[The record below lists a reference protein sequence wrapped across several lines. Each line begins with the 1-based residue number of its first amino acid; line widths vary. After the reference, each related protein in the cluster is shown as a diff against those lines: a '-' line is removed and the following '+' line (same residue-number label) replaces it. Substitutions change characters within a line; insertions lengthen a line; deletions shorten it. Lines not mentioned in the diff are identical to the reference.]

1 LTEQET
7 LAQTQGSADP
17 AAYLVVQR
25 GAARLEVVRLA
36 PNSRLTVGRAASN
49 RIVVNDPKC
58 SRQHCELFARSGR
71 WVLLD
76 LDSRNGVTV
85 DGLRVEREWEL
96 EVGQTIGIG
105 ACTLL
110 YTDREPV
117 DAPVSLPAGRTTPY
131 AIIERKSG
139 TRYDTPGSH
148 GILPRGRHGV
158 GELFQL
164 ARAMNAA
171 PDAVALA
178 DCALDGLMHG
188 TSADIGAVLYFPP
201 DDSGTDATRL
211 QPAVVKAPP
220 GAPTRQLSDY
230 LSEMVIADREA
241 VLAHDIAAHEALA
254 SRESLNQL
262 SAQSAICAPVRHEGA
277 VLGVI
282 HLYSTDTTRPLDVAQ
297 LEFTLAV
304 ADQMSGHLASM
315 RERERLAVGLHIAEA
330 HYEELRQQLEVD
342 TELIGE
348 SPPLQQV
355 RRAIARVAPTDATV
369 LIRGESGVG
378 KELVARAVHLNS
390 ERKDGPFVCLNC
402 AALTESL
409 LESELFG
416 HEKGAFTG
424 AAGQKA
430 GKFEQADGGTL
441 FLDEIGEMN
450 PDLQSKFLRV
460 LEGQAFERVG
470 GGKVIEVDVR
480 VVTATNRDLEDAVR
494 AGRFRSDLYF
504 RLHVIEIVVPP
515 LREHPDD
522 IPQIA
527 AHFVDRFARKSRVRV
542 RGFSRDALDVL
553 CRHPWPG
560 NVRELRNVVE
570 RAVILADRDV
580 LTAADISLSRIAD
593 TLRAA
598 PPTNAATD
606 EGGAARDT
614 LPEFGP
620 PGSIEGELWGKL
632 IQAEFTLDEL
642 DRKYM
647 EAVLEYCRW
656 NKSHAARLL
665 GIERTTLDRRL
676 KKHGMKRP
684 GEDET

>member
-1 LTEQET
+1 
-7 LAQTQGSADP
+7 
-17 AAYLVVQR
+17 
-25 GAARLEVVRLA
+25 
-36 PNSRLTVGRAASN
+36 
-49 RIVVNDPKC
+49 
-58 SRQHCELFARSGR
+58 
-71 WVLLD
+71 
-76 LDSRNGVTV
+76 
-85 DGLRVEREWEL
+85 
-96 EVGQTIGIG
+96 
-105 ACTLL
+105 
-110 YTDREPV
+110 
-117 DAPVSLPAGRTTPY
+117 
-131 AIIERKSG
+131 
-139 TRYDTPGSH
+139 
-148 GILPRGRHGV
+148 
-158 GELFQL
+158 
-164 ARAMNAA
+164 
-171 PDAVALA
+171 
-178 DCALDGLMHG
+178 
-188 TSADIGAVLYFPP
+188 
-201 DDSGTDATRL
+201 
-211 QPAVVKAPP
+211 
-220 GAPTRQLSDY
+220 
-230 LSEMVIADREA
+230 
-241 VLAHDIAAHEALA
+241 
-254 SRESLNQL
+254 
-262 SAQSAICAPVRHEGA
+262 
-277 VLGVI
+277 
-282 HLYSTDTTRPLDVAQ
+282 
-297 LEFTLAV
+297 
-304 ADQMSGHLASM
+304 
-315 RERERLAVGLHIAEA
+315 
-330 HYEELRQQLEVD
+330 
-342 TELIGE
+342 
-348 SPPLQQV
+348 
-355 RRAIARVAPTDATV
+355 
-369 LIRGESGVG
+369 
-378 KELVARAVHLNS
+378 
-390 ERKDGPFVCLNC
+390 
-402 AALTESL
+402 
-409 LESELFG
+409 
-416 HEKGAFTG
+416 
-424 AAGQKA
+424 
-430 GKFEQADGGTL
+430 
-441 FLDEIGEMN
+441 
-450 PDLQSKFLRV
+450 
-460 LEGQAFERVG
+460 
-470 GGKVIEVDVR
+470 VDVR